1 MEYWA
6 LAVGITDK
14 LRQYLQAQL
23 GEYDLQIETIATIHE
38 AGCKLSKKAFHLLIV
53 DLNYLRSIGQT
64 GWLGRVRR
72 TSYLP
77 VVVLSRD
84 PEQDVNEVVEYGAD
98 LCIASEQSFSV
109 IADLVYAQFR
119 RYIAYNHYKTP
130 VSMAVAAFQIG
141 DIYVDP
147 ARRTVDVH
155 GKLVNLR
162 PREFSLLLYF
172 MRNPNIVLTAEQ
184 ICENAWGI
192 EGGYERDVSRPIYAL
207 RRAIEFDPQ
216 NPVYI
221 QTVYRVGYRFA
232 VKEQRTGK
240 LASN

>member
-1 MEYWA
+1 MEYLA

-23 GEYDLQIETIATIHE
+23 GEYDLQIETISTIHE
-38 AGCKLSKKAFHLLIV
+38 AGCKLSKKVFHLLIV

-84 PEQDVNEVVEYGAD
+84 PEQDVNGVVEYGAD
-98 LCIASEQSFSV
+98 LCIASEQSVSV

-119 RYIAYNHYKTP
+119 RYVSYNHYKAP
-130 VSMAVAAFQIG
+130 VSTTVAAFQIG
-141 DIYVDP
+141 DICIDP
-147 ARRTVDVH
+147 ARRTVEVR
-155 GKLVNLR
+155 GQSVNLR

-172 MRNPNIVLTAEQ
+172 MRNPTIVLTTEQ
-184 ICENAWGI
+184 ICENAWRI
-192 EGGYERDVSRPIYAL
+192 EGIYERNVSGSIYIL
-207 RRAIEFDPQ
+207 RQAIEIDPQ

-221 QTVYRVGYRFA
+221 QTVYRVGYRFT
-232 VKEQRTGK
+232 VKSKG
-240 LASN
+240 